1 MVNMDTKQYLK
12 PEEREALGMK
22 RDRERGGAIGE
33 ISWYVTTEDGREVLK
48 VYRGSREIGL

>member
-1 MVNMDTKQYLK
+1 MDTKQYLK